1 MKVGLAL
8 YLGAAYGGVKGD
20 LMDAAQVMPDADYGF
35 KAAAAPEMQ
44 TYGSSLPMSRRG
56 SSALAPL

>member
-35 KAAAAPEMQ
+35 KPAA
-44 TYGSSLPMSRRG
+44 RRLMRG
-56 SSALAPL
+56 AVAHGAGDCAT